1 MPDILHFAPIVIF
14 RDINDSNTR
23 NRMKNYFPTVSRKL
37 WLSAFA
43 TATVLAVA
51 YTVQV
56 YVSSLL
62 AKTDFRWQEQLLI
75 QISNWYFWVAF
86 FPVIVFLAE
95 KYGFDSGSRLK
106 SILVHVLAGLLIAA
120 TNVVIYIPFSEW
132 LLHSERGWIEVKK
145 TFAQSFVYLTL
156 WRFLIYQVILAV
168 CIALN
173 NYRRILETQVQSSRL
188 QDNILR
194 SQIESL
200 KMQIDPDFL
209 FKNLDHL
216 PKLMHDNLDQADEM
230 VARLGD
236 YLRITLENS
245 GNSEIT
251 LREEV
256 ELLKCYLEIE
266 NIRLNDQVEI
276 QFDLD
281 EECLDCSVPSLILQ
295 SPVEDAIR
303 QKEKNEPLHLVIIGS
318 KTDTSVILTIVNPEE
333 SISSSESLRLQQLL
347 ERLNALYRNSIEVH
361 MVSEKMRIEVPLTLE
376 KRDTDELIVDSQPDA
391 VRQLDLNSSERIS
404 PLRKWLIISGIFTFL
419 AIYFA
424 FMTFIREVSAGR
436 PFDFAAQLLNATGWY
451 IWALLTPPVLLLSAK
466 YPIQEKHRWKHLMI
480 HVAGYVCTLAVASVA
495 YAAVRAASSLG
506 ENDFNEMFALNFA
519 KTPFA
524 FDIVCYF
531 TIVAVESAIRY
542 QRRMEAGKVRTSKL
556 NTQLS
561 RARLQALKMQLHP
574 HFLFNALNSLS
585 GLMQESRIAAEEM
598 IQNLKNFLRLTIN
611 SNHVHEIPFEKEL
624 EFLDCY
630 LAIERVRFQ
639 SRLRV
644 NIDIEVEA
652 MKVPVPNLVLQ
663 PIVENAIRHG
673 IAPRKTTGEINI
685 SARRNNGTLTVS
697 IRDNGPGLSK
707 SRNPNGL
714 GLSNTRERL
723 TQLYGTA
730 HRFEMVNA
738 PEGGLMVTLE
748 IPVYS

>member
-1 MPDILHFAPIVIF
+1 
-14 RDINDSNTR
+14 
-23 NRMKNYFPTVSRKL
+23 MKNYFLRISRKV
-37 WLSAFA
+37 WFTVFA
-43 TATVLAVA
+43 TATVMAVA
-51 YTVQV
+51 YTFQV

-62 AKTDFRWQEQLLI
+62 ANTDFRLEEQLLI
-75 QISNWYFWVAF
+75 QTSNWYFWVAF
-86 FPVIVFLAE
+86 FPLIVLLAE
-95 KYGFDSGSRLK
+95 KYGFDSGTRMK
-106 SILVHVLAGLLIAA
+106 SISVHVLAGLMIAA
-120 TNVVIYIPFSEW
+120 TNVLIYIFFSEW
-132 LLHSERGWIEVKK
+132 LLRADRSWIDVRKI
-145 TFAQSFVYLTL
+145 FAQSFVYLTL

-173 NYRRILETQVQSSRL
+173 NYRRILETQIQSSRI

-209 FKNLDHL
+209 FKNLNHL
-216 PKLMHDNLDQADEM
+216 PELMHDNLDHADEM

-236 YLRITLENS
+236 YLRITLDNS

-266 NIRLNDQVEI
+266 NIRLNNRVEI
-276 QFDLD
+276 KFDFD
-281 EECLDCSVPSLILQ
+281 EESLECPVPSLILQ
-295 SPVEDAIR
+295 SAVEDAIR
-303 QKEKNEPLHLVIIGS
+303 QKDQNEPLHLLIVGS
-318 KTDTSVILTIVNPEE
+318 KTDTSLILTIVNPEK
-333 SISSSESLRLQQLL
+333 SMSGSESVRLRQLL
-347 ERLNALYRNSIEVH
+347 ERINALHRNSIEVH
-361 MVSEKMRIEVPLTLE
+361 AVSEKMRIEVPLTLE
-376 KRDTDELIVDSQPDA
+376 KRNADELIPIDSHPEV
-391 VRQLDLNSSERIS
+391 VRQLDLNSSERMT
-404 PLRKWLIISGIFTFL
+404 PLRKWLIITGIFTFL
-419 AIYFA
+419 AIYFGV
-424 FMTFIREVSAGR
+424 MTFIREVSAGR

-466 YPIQEKHRWKHLMI
+466 YPIQEEHRWKHLMI
-480 HVAGYVCTLAVASVA
+480 HLAGYVCTLAVAAVA
-495 YAAVRAASSLG
+495 YAGVRAAASIG
-506 ENDFNEMFALNFA
+506 EYDFLEMFAINFA
-519 KTPFA
+519 RTPFA
-524 FDIVCYF
+524 FDIICYF
-531 TIVAVESAIRY
+531 TIVAVESAIRH

-585 GLMQESRIAAEEM
+585 GLMQENGIAAEEM
-598 IQNLKNFLRLTIN
+598 IQNLKKFLRLTIN

-630 LAIERVRFQ
+630 LAIERVRYQ
-639 SRLRV
+639 SRLHV
-644 NIDIEVEA
+644 NMDIQAEA

-673 IAPRKTTGEINI
+673 IAPRKTPGEINI

-707 SRNPNGL
+707 LRNRNGL

-738 PEGGLMVTLE
+738 PEGGLRVTLE
-748 IPVYS
+748 IPIN